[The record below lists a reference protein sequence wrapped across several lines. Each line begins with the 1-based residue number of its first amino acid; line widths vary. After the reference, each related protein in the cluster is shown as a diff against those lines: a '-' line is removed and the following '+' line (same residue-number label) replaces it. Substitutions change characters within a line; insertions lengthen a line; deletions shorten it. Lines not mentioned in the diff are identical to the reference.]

1 MRREPRVLLSLGNL
15 EEPSATMSP
24 ASDLDNIAFLVKRSM
39 SAIRV
44 GLQIAS
50 VFVQLQQQ
58 MSSITRLGELDT
70 IAGG

>member
-1 MRREPRVLLSLGNL
+1 
-15 EEPSATMSP
+15 MSP